1 MLGMVVMLF
10 LATSG
15 GPESS
20 AVRVGDKSLSLET
33 FQIDV
38 EARTPNTATLFA
50 GVYLTVESLRGPLSK
65 SISSSSMISELLN
78 RLHNPMTSIPIG
90 AAWTSA
96 RRSGSGEWLE
106 VKSGLHGATRST
118 LLQ

>member
-65 SISSSSMISELLN
+65 SISTRSTISELLN
-78 RLHNPMTSIPIG
+78 YFYHPMTSVPNG
-90 AAWTSA
+90 AIRTST
-96 RRSGSGEWLE
+96 RRRGSEEWLR
-106 VKSGLHGATRST
+106 VKSAFARS
-118 LLQ
+118 LD